1 MEQIFTRIFNE
12 SRISIQQIRAVAQL
26 LDDSNTVPF
35 IARYRKEVT
44 GGLDENEIRLIEDR
58 LKFYRNLEQRKEEV
72 IRLIDGQGK
81 LTDELVVQI
90 NQAAKIIEID
100 DIYLPYRQKRKTRA
114 SAAREKGLQ
123 ALADYLL
130 SFPATG
136 NPEEEAAQ
144 YLSDQVPTIEA
155 ALQGAMDIIAEQVSE
170 DASSR
175 RWIREYS
182 RKQGILVVNAKDTET
197 ESPYRMYYD
206 YQEAVSKIP
215 PHRILAINRGERE
228 EILKVSISLVVEKII
243 NFLIRKHGDGSSASL
258 TGNAAYVNEAIK
270 ESYSRLIKPSIER
283 DLRNELSEKA
293 EDHAIQIFAKNLGS
307 LLLQPP
313 VKGQVILGLDPAY
326 RTGCKWTVV
335 DDTGKMLEVGVV
347 YPTPPQRKVAQSE
360 EILYKRI
367 LEYGVTAIAIGN
379 GTASRETE
387 QFVSDM
393 IKNRNLLIP
402 YTIVS
407 EAGASV
413 YSASKLA
420 GIEFPMLDVAER
432 SAISIARRVQ
442 DPLAELVKI
451 EPKAIGVGQYQ
462 HDLPQKKL
470 DDNLTAVVESAVNQV
485 GVELNTASASLLSY
499 VSGLSSAVA
508 NNIVEYRDANGKFNN
523 RKQLLKVAKL
533 GPKSFQQAAGFLRIY
548 EGVNISGDHK
558 GASVVPEGCNPLDA
572 TAIHPESY
580 DLAVKLLE
588 LAGSG
593 PEEIGQTTL
602 AEKMSTLDKSTLA
615 SGLEAGEATIRDLI
629 DCLLKPHRD
638 PREDL
643 PLPIFRT
650 DVLSIGDLTTGM
662 SLTGTVRNVVDFG
675 AFVDIGVKNDGL
687 VHLSEMAD
695 RFIRHPMEI
704 VSVGDVVSVRVLS
717 VDRERGKVALS
728 MKPI

>member
-1 MEQIFTRIFNE
+1 
-12 SRISIQQIRAVAQL
+12 
-26 LDDSNTVPF
+26 
-35 IARYRKEVT
+35 
-44 GGLDENEIRLIEDR
+44 
-58 LKFYRNLEQRKEEV
+58 
-72 IRLIDGQGK
+72 
-81 LTDELVVQI
+81 
-90 NQAAKIIEID
+90 
-100 DIYLPYRQKRKTRA
+100 
-114 SAAREKGLQ
+114 
-123 ALADYLL
+123 
-130 SFPATG
+130 
-136 NPEEEAAQ
+136 
-144 YLSDQVPTIEA
+144 
-155 ALQGAMDIIAEQVSE
+155 MDIIAEQVSE
-170 DASSR
+170 DSAAR
-175 RWIREYS
+175 QWIREYS
-182 RKQGILVVNAKDTET
+182 RRQGILVVSTKDVKI

-206 YQEAVSKIP
+206 YQEPVSKIP

-228 EILKVSISLVVEKII
+228 EILKVSISVGVEKI
-243 NFLIRKHGDGSSASL
+243 NDFLIRRYVK
-258 TGNAAYVNEAIK
+258 TGISAAYVSGAVED
-270 ESYSRLIKPSIER
+270 SYSRLIKSSIER

-293 EDHAIQIFAKNLGS
+293 EEQAINIFAKNLGS

-347 YPTPPQRKVAQSE
+347 YPTPPQRKVAEAE
-360 EILYKRI
+360 EILSKRI
-367 LEYGVTAIAIGN
+367 LKYGVTAIAIGN

-387 QFVSDM
+387 QFAAAM
-393 IKNRNLLIP
+393 IKNRDLQIP

-420 GIEFPMLDVAER
+420 GLEFPNLDVAER

-470 DDNLTAVVESAVNQV
+470 DENLTAVVESAVNQV
-485 GVELNTASASLLSY
+485 GVDLNTASASLLSY
-499 VSGLSSAVA
+499 VSGLSSTVA
-508 NNIVEYRDANGKFNN
+508 NNIVEYRDTNGKFKN

-548 EGVNISGDHK
+548 AGVT
-558 GASVVPEGCNPLDA
+558 PLDA

-580 DLAVKLLE
+580 DLAMKVLE
-588 LAGSG
+588 VVTAI
-593 PEEIGQTTL
+593 PAEIGQASL
-602 AEKMSTLDKSTLA
+602 AAKLGALDIKILA
-615 SGLEAGEATIRDLI
+615 PSLGAGEPTLRDVI

-650 DVLSIGDLTTGM
+650 DVLSIEDLATGM

-687 VHLSEMAD
+687 VHLSQLAD
-695 RFIRHPMEI
+695 RYIRHPMEI
-704 VSVGDVVSVRVLS
+704 VSVGDVVTVRVLS

-728 MKPI
+728 MKSS

>member
-1 MEQIFTRIFNE
+1 LLTQI
-12 SRISIQQIRAVAQL
+12 S
-26 LDDSNTVPF
+26 
-35 IARYRKEVT
+35 K
-44 GGLDENEIRLIEDR
+44 
-58 LKFYRNLEQRKEEV
+58 
-72 IRLIDGQGK
+72 
-81 LTDELVVQI
+81 
-90 NQAAKIIEID
+90 AAKIIEID

-114 SAAREKGLQ
+114 SMAREKGLQ

-130 SFPATG
+130 SFPVEG
-136 NPEEEAAQ
+136 NLEEEAVH
-144 YLSDQVPTIEA
+144 YLSEQVLTIDVA
-155 ALQGAMDIIAEQVSE
+155 FQGAMDIIAEQVSE
-170 DASSR
+170 DAAAR

-182 RKQGILVVNAKDTET
+182 RRHGILMVSTKDVNT

-206 YQEAVSKIP
+206 YQEGVAKIP

-228 EILKVSISLVVEKII
+228 EILKVSISVGAEEIVG
-243 NFLIRKHGDGSSASL
+243 FLSKRYVKPGI
-258 TGNAAYVNEAIK
+258 TAAYVIGAI
-270 ESYSRLIKPSIER
+270 EDSYSRLIKPSIER

-293 EDHAIQIFAKNLGS
+293 EEHAINIFAKNLGS

-347 YPTPPQRKVAQSE
+347 YPTPPQRKVAE
-360 EILYKRI
+360 AEAILLKCMRKYN
-367 LEYGVTAIAIGN
+367 VTAIAIGN

-387 QFVSDM
+387 QFVANM
-393 IKNRNLLIP
+393 INSHDLQIP

-420 GIEFPMLDVAER
+420 GLEFPNLDVAER

-470 DDNLTAVVESAVNQV
+470 EENLTAVVESAVNQV
-485 GVELNTASASLLSY
+485 GVDLNTASASLLSY
-499 VSGLSSAVA
+499 VSGLSSTVA
-508 NNIVEYRDANGKFNN
+508 NNIVEYRDSNGRFKN

-548 EGVNISGDHK
+548 EGSDNIDDHK
-558 GASVVPEGCNPLDA
+558 GASVVTGGNNLLDA

-580 DLAVKLLE
+580 DLAMKVLE
-588 LAGSG
+588 VSSAI
-593 PEEIGQTTL
+593 PEEIGQASLAVKLQALDIKTL
-602 AEKMSTLDKSTLA
+602 APSL
-615 SGLEAGEATIRDLI
+615 GAGEPTLRDVI
-629 DCLLKPHRD
+629 ECLLKPHRD

-650 DVLSIGDLTTGM
+650 DVLSIEDLTAGM

-687 VHLSEMAD
+687 VHLSQLAD
-695 RFIRHPMEI
+695 RYIRHPMEI
-704 VSVGDVVSVRVLS
+704 VAIGDVVSVRVLS
-717 VDRERGKVALS
+717 VDRERGKVSLS
-728 MKPI
+728 MKSI